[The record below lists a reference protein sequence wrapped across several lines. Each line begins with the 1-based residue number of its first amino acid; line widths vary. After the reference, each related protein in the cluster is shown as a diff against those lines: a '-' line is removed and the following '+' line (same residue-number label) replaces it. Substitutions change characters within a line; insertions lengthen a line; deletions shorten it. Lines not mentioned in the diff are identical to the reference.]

1 MKSKDKEW
9 ENLLVLVTRSLLTSE
24 ELSVE
29 KLLKNGK
36 MRIGNVGNSFKVCPW
51 GKSSR
56 EICSQGISA
65 PLKYRSLRYF
75 KCWWEGA

>member
-36 MRIGNVGNSFKVCPW
+36 MRIGNVGNSKFAHEERVQ
-51 GKSSR
+51 GKFVVK
-56 EICSQGISA
+56 GLV
-65 PLKYRSLRYF
+65 PL
-75 KCWWEGA
+75 